1 MDYGSASDG
10 EPVFVSGSTDVAVPA
25 PPRRIP
31 DRAMEETDAIEP
43 GDSAG
48 YECATI
54 G

>member
-1 MDYGSASDG
+1 MDYCSASDS
-10 EPVFVSGSTDVAVPA
+10 EPGFVRSTDVAVPA
-25 PPRRIP
+25 PARSIA
-31 DRAMEETDAIEP
+31 DRAMEGTDAIEP